1 MEPIPSPEVGAGADA
16 GLQCLRSQ
24 TWPAALVI
32 RLDGYVFH
40 SRPVALPSIAF
51 NGLRAGALRILDD
64 YGVEELSPRDYGSW
78 RPSKQSVSRL
88 PSTPIHLNEPVSGSP
103 QLMMLA

>member
-1 MEPIPSPEVGAGADA
+1 MEVPVAGAGTPAVDI
-16 GLQCLRSQ
+16 GELLR
-24 TWPAALVI
+24 W
-32 RLDGYVFH
+32 
-40 SRPVALPSIAF
+40 
-51 NGLRAGALRILDD
+51 NGVGEPFLLRELTGWAGALRILDD